1 MTEEKKAKLPH
12 NIILE
17 NRKVLSISGVSDV
30 DAFDEQIVK
39 VLTGDGGLTIKGQEL
54 QIEKI
59 NIETGELLVKGRVD
73 SLIYTQTDGYDG
85 NFFSRLFR

>member
-1 MTEEKKAKLPH
+1 MTEEKKVKLPH

-17 NRKVLSISGVSDV
+17 NRKVLSISGVADV
-30 DAFDEQIVK
+30 DAFDEQTVK
-39 VLTGDGGLTIKGQEL
+39 VITGDGGLTVKGQEL

-73 SLIYTQTDGYDG
+73 ALIYTQTERYDG
-85 NFFSRLFR
+85 NFLSRLFR